1 MSSELSDLL
10 HSEYDE
16 LLNSNE
22 FSDTEI
28 LIGEEPDT
36 KVYKAH
42 SLILKIRSPYF
53 RTALSE
59 DSKRIENNV
68 IKLQISDISV
78 EVFDILIKYMYSSF
92 IDLYGNDIKTNIAL
106 LIAADELCLN
116 GLCNFIEE
124 YLLSDELL
132 LKQNF
137 ILIQSVS
144 SEYNQFSKLVQFCEL
159 NFELD
164 PSLIFMAEDF
174 TTIKQEI
181 LLDVL
186 EKNNHSENPIEVWDR
201 LLEWSISKSNDEL
214 SFDITKWTQN
224 EISIFSSIVQ
234 PFLPHVDFK
243 KISPAEF
250 FHKIKPL
257 KNIFEDDFYIK
268 ILEYYTFYSPFTQP
282 QLSDDN
288 QSVE

>member
-1 MSSELSDLL
+1 
-10 HSEYDE
+10 
-16 LLNSNE
+16 
-22 FSDTEI
+22 
-28 LIGEEPDT
+28 
-36 KVYKAH
+36 
-42 SLILKIRSPYF
+42 
-53 RTALSE
+53 
-59 DSKRIENNV
+59 SKRIENNV